1 MKNVLKQRY
10 FFASKEFILG
20 EYKLVV
26 RQKWAFRKE
35 EWEANYHELGLDLRL
50 EKSNIGFLNLTWL
63 TALIALMTP
72 MVYQIVMEN
81 LTEGST
87 IELGTKALGVMM
99 LVFWFFLL
107 MCVYWTFQ
115 YQIYRRFTL
124 TGGQKDLT
132 FFAPRK
138 AEAEVGA
145 FIELIRS
152 KRRQKLKE
160 ELSAFDPE
168 MTFEEQIESLNYL
181 LELGAISDE
190 EREEIEEELRVKHLL
205 K

>member
-1 MKNVLKQRY
+1 MKNVLTQRY
-10 FFASKEFILG
+10 FFASKEFVLE

-72 MVYQIVMEN
+72 MVYQVVLEN

-87 IELGTKALGVMM
+87 IALGTKALGVLM

-124 TGGQKDLT
+124 TGGHKDLT

-138 AEAEVGA
+138 EEKKVKA
-145 FIELIRS
+145 FIEVIRN

-160 ELSAFDPE
+160 ELAAFDPE

-181 LELGAISDE
+181 LEMGAISNE
-190 EREEIEEELRVKHLL
+190 ELEEIQEELRVKHLL